1 MTQIDMKPTIIAK
14 SDQLNSD
21 DLIGG
26 PKTIKITSVTVTA
39 RAEQPCVINF
49 EGDDGKPWKPS
60 KSMCRILIHVWG
72 DDGANYV
79 GKNITLYRDQTV
91 KWAGTEVGGI
101 RISHMEGL
109 TENKTIPLTISRG
122 SKKPFTVRP
131 LQIKQPPAQKIGGS
145 PISDG
150 DYQGWTQRMDDAQTI
165 DDIKSIGVQIGQV
178 SDRYDQASIDKL
190 KAYYSDRM
198 NTIKSAGAD
207 ETFTGD
213 M

>member
-1 MTQIDMKPTIIAK
+1 MTRIDMKPTIVAK
-14 SDQLNSD
+14 SDQLNAD

-26 PKTIKITSVTVTA
+26 PKTIKITRVTVTE

-49 EGDDGKPWKPS
+49 EGDEGKPWKPS

-79 GKNITLYRDQTV
+79 GKHITLYRDQTV

-109 TENKTIPLTISRG
+109 TENKTVPLTISRG
-122 SKKPFTVRP
+122 SKKPFTVKP
-131 LQIKQPPAQKIGGS
+131 LQIQQPPAQKTGGF

-150 DYQGWTQRMDDAQTI
+150 DYQGWTQRMDEAQTI
-165 DDIKSIGVQIGQV
+165 DDIKAIGGQIGQV
-178 SDRYDQASIDKL
+178 SDSYDQASIDKL

-198 NTIKSAGAD
+198 NAIKSAGDD
-207 ETFTGD
+207 ETFPGD